1 MDRGLAGRL
10 GLKYRVGAS
19 AASSVGQAAQRAADT
34 DAEADGTNDGTDD
47 GTNDGT
53 DDGYANED
61 DGDGKLTSCL
71 RWREAS
77 RVASLTHTRTRHARA
92 CSVALYMCA
101 N

>member
-34 DAEADGTNDGTDD
+34 DAEAD